1 MNKDA
6 LTAAV
11 EACKAETKQALEIF
25 LGELNQGQRKKLI
38 RNETVKPIL
47 DRFGVEYEE

>member
-11 EACKAETKQALEIF
+11 EACKAETKQALETV
-25 LGELNQGQRKKLI
+25 LAELNQEF
-38 RNETVKPIL
+38 N
-47 DRFGVEYEE
+47 